1 MREGKFSLK
10 TYSFEESEK
19 MLLKAPLQYIALL
32 ILEPTA
38 MEYFENIP
46 YLLLI
51 FIESDNHLGWKG
63 PLKVI

>member
-1 MREGKFSLK
+1 
-10 TYSFEESEK
+10 
-19 MLLKAPLQYIALL
+19 MLLKAPLQFTALL
-32 ILEPTA
+32 ILESAA

-46 YLLLI
+46 HLLLI

>member
-1 MREGKFSLK
+1 MTEGKFSLK
-10 TYSFEESEK
+10 TCSFEESGK
-19 MLLKAPLQYIALL
+19 MLLKAPLQFTALL
-32 ILEPTA
+32 ILESTA

-46 YLLLI
+46 HLLLI